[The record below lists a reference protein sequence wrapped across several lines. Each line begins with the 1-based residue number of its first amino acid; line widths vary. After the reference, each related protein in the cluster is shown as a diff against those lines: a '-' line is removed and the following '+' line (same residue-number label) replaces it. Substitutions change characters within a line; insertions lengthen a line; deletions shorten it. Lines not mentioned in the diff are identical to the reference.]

1 MIFLFRLLQFICG
14 KKVISDESQTQ
25 KQRRERSSFAAG
37 KESLDHFSY
46 CRLGFFNI
54 KNMQKIQKKLLNL

>member
-25 KQRRERSSFAAG
+25 KQRRERSSFAAE
-37 KESLDHFSY
+37 KSLDHFSY

-54 KNMQKIQKKLLNL
+54 KNMQKIQQKLLNL